1 MMQIKKEKALNR
13 ILLGL
18 AVQYIPLFL
27 LGTIVKDI
35 KELPSILSSVIS
47 LSALGFFVGGY
58 VFFIKGCR
66 QYTQSKGYSSD
77 WGWLGLFSVFGL
89 SILLLIPDKKSTVS
103 IPFSP
108 DQNLSVQPFNEI
120 NISEV
125 LLSSFL
131 AISVLL
137 YLIIL
142 IFSLLNNLSVS
153 ILMKNPIIEFL
164 AGVVSAFYLTF
175 VLLINFQKQN
185 PAIDKI
191 INYKNKLNLKLILFT
206 AIVNLGF
213 ASGFN
218 SIALY
223 KLSFLFPS
231 YVEYKL
237 NEKYFNN
244 IPELILFGISAIL
257 LAPVIEELLF
267 RGIVLQKLSNKWGV
281 KSGVLTSSLLFA
293 VLHLNI
299 AIISIFILSIMF
311 SVLYFKTRNLL
322 TSILCH
328 CFYNIM
334 VTILNGVNVFSQTPA
349 ERETFISV
357 IDYQNYIQPLLNQEI
372 FLIAITAPLIGS
384 FIYKNFPKND
394 AILPY
399 YDSGS

>member
-1 MMQIKKEKALNR
+1 MQIKKAKAINR

-18 AVQYIPLFL
+18 AVQYIPLIL
-27 LGTIVKDI
+27 LGTIVKDL

-47 LSALGFFVGGY
+47 FSALGFFVGGY

-66 QYTQSKGYSSD
+66 QYTQSKGYSSN
-77 WGWLGLFSVFGL
+77 WGWLGLFNVFGL
-89 SILLLIPDKKSTVS
+89 SILLLIPDKKNTVS
-103 IPFSP
+103 IPSSP
-108 DQNLSVQPFNEI
+108 GQNLYVQPFNEI
-120 NISEV
+120 NIPEV
-125 LLSSFL
+125 MLSSFL
-131 AISVLL
+131 AIVVLS
-137 YLIIL
+137 YLIFL
-142 IFSLLNNLSVS
+142 IFSLLNNSNFYTLAE
-153 ILMKNPIIEFL
+153 NPSIEFL
-164 AGVVSAFYLTF
+164 VGTASSLYLAFILFT
-175 VLLINFQKQN
+175 NFQKSN
-185 PAIDKI
+185 LTFDKI
-191 INYKNKLNLKLILFT
+191 INHKNKLNLKLILFT
-206 AIVNLGF
+206 GIVNIVF

-231 YVEYKL
+231 YVEYEL
-237 NEKYFNN
+237 NIKYFNN
-244 IPELILFGISAIL
+244 IPELILFSISAIL
-257 LAPVIEELLF
+257 LAPVIEELFF